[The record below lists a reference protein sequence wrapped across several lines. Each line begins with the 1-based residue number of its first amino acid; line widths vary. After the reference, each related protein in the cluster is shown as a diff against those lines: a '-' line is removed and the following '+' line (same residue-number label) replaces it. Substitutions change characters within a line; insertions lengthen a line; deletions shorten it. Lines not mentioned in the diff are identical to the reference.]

1 MKKFI
6 LDFIRRGFLTSGG
19 GPLILGFI
27 YLILWRSDVIETIPA
42 DKVVLGIITAF
53 LLAFVAGG
61 IQAIYQIEKLPLI
74 WAIFIHGLVL
84 YLDYIV
90 IYLMNGWL
98 KRDGT
103 LIFTVCFFI
112 GYGVIWLGIYFLTKR
127 KTDLLNTKLKQK
139 QE

>member
-6 LDFIRRGFLTSGG
+6 LDFIHRGFLTSGG
-19 GPLILGFI
+19 GPLILGFS

-42 DKVVLGIITAF
+42 DKVVLGIITSF
-53 LLAFVAGG
+53 ILAFVAGG
-61 IQAIYQIEKLPLI
+61 IQAIYQIEKLSLL